1 MSTHRGPLSD
11 QGPYIFLSQEQ
22 LTTESMARDQPI
34 RETAMKDEQRIR
46 KTKDEVKNR
55 KAVFK

>member
-1 MSTHRGPLSD
+1 MSTHRWPLSD
-11 QGPYIFLSQEQ
+11 QGPDIFLSQEQ

-34 RETAMKDEQRIR
+34 RETAVKDEQRIR

-55 KAVFK
+55 KTVFK

>member
-1 MSTHRGPLSD
+1 MSTHRWPLSD
-11 QGPYIFLSQEQ
+11 QGPYIFLSQKQ

-34 RETAMKDEQRIR
+34 REKAVKDEQRIG